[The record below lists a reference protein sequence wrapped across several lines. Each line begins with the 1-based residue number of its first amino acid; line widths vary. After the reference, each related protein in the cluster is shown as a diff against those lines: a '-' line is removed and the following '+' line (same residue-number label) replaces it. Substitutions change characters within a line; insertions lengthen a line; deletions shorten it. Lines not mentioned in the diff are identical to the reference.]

1 MISNLPAPAEERRS
15 LVALLYPWFK
25 EEVFRRRAHMMRLTS
40 LAVTLLLGLLAFA
53 TLSPRDPSR
62 ATGVVL
68 FLIPGVFLFSGL
80 MAYLILQERARHRQ
94 AKQMLIDLERR
105 LKLFDE
111 TDPPSGKAL
120 YPAEW
125 QTAWQQDASVV
136 VYLSAIGSL
145 TALLI
150 AALLAG

>member
-1 MISNLPAPAEERRS
+1 MVTDERRTV
-15 LVALLYPWFK
+15 LEVLYPWFK
-25 EEVFRRRAHMMRLTS
+25 EEVFRRRTHMMRLTS

-62 ATGVVL
+62 APGVAL
-68 FLIPGVFLFSGL
+68 FLIPGLVLFSAL
-80 MAYLILQERARHRQ
+80 MAYLILQQRDRHRQ

-105 LKLFDE
+105 LKLFEKEDSL
-111 TDPPSGKAL
+111 SGNAL

-136 VYLSAIGSL
+136 VYLSAIASM
-145 TALLI
+145 TALVI